1 MAAEL
6 SDDPDA
12 VTVVAT
18 GGLAPIV
25 LAEASTIDVHEPWLT
40 LVGLRLIYERN
51 ITA

>member
-6 SDDPDA
+6 SDDPDT

-18 GGLAPIV
+18 GGLATII

-40 LVGLRLIYERN
+40 LVGLRLIFERN
-51 ITA
+51 TPA